1 MTNKKLVTT
10 KIKVVRTSILT
21 YRNFITVIRNITMNN
36 IAKFLII
43 IAILLIFWFFSNSE
57 NIFGNTY
64 IPDNSKI
71 EHIQKFIVGIVMP
84 LITLV
89 TTLLLIKTFE
99 NNNLQNFSNNLFKLI
114 DQNKKLLEGIN
125 KTTLAENILNVEEN
139 TEEYKNVNGSNE
151 TISATQ
157 NSILQEPIKSNGKDF
172 FDDICEKI
180 ALTHSSIEKQDF
192 EYLKQIPLELQ
203 KKVGDKRKKEMLI
216 IIYDYYFHIYQSDL
230 GHYFRNLYH
239 IVKYIDSSSITDD
252 EKKLFIGIL
261 RSQLSNYE
269 LLLLAY
275 NGLHTYGAKFYPYLE
290 KYEILKSINNETQLP
305 PEYIKRIIDLEVLK
319 EAYTSL
325 KKEWEIIE

>member
-1 MTNKKLVTT
+1 
-10 KIKVVRTSILT
+10 
-21 YRNFITVIRNITMNN
+21 
-36 IAKFLII
+36 
-43 IAILLIFWFFSNSE
+43 
-57 NIFGNTY
+57 
-64 IPDNSKI
+64 
-71 EHIQKFIVGIVMP
+71 
-84 LITLV
+84 
-89 TTLLLIKTFE
+89 
-99 NNNLQNFSNNLFKLI
+99 
-114 DQNKKLLEGIN
+114 
-125 KTTLAENILNVEEN
+125 
-139 TEEYKNVNGSNE
+139 
-151 TISATQ
+151 
-157 NSILQEPIKSNGKDF
+157 
-172 FDDICEKI
+172 
-180 ALTHSSIEKQDF
+180 LTHSSIEKQDF